1 MNASAPDT
9 LASLLRDR
17 FPDDPA
23 PELAHGEVTLEV
35 SESRWLDVA
44 RALRDEERFGFE
56 QLIDLCAV
64 DYLGYGE
71 AQWTTHEATGEGF
84 SRAVLVRPPDPEVQ
98 EGERPRFKVVVH
110 LLSLRH
116 NRRLR
121 VKIVPA
127 VRAGLLVLPSVTAL
141 WPSADWYERE
151 AFDLFG
157 IVFEGHPDLRRILTD
172 YGFVGHPFRKDFP
185 LSGYVEVRYDPDQKR
200 VVQEPV
206 SIQPRVLVP
215 RVIRPLP
222 ARDLPGRDTSDA

>member
-1 MNASAPDT
+1 VNASAPDT